1 MLRAYPA
8 SYMDGNQPKLIAVI
22 GTSPMWK
29 QGQMLYI
36 CVDVAKMPK
45 NIQCM
50 SFLNI
55 R

>member
-1 MLRAYPA
+1 MLRAYPV

-29 QGQMLYI
+29 QGQMLYS
-36 CVDVAKMPK
+36 VDVARKPK

-50 SFLNI
+50 SFLNM